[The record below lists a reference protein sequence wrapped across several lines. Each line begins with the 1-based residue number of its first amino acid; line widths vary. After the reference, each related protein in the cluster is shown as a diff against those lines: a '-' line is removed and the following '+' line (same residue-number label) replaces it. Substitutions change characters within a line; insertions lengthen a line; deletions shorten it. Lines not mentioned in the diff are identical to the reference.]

1 MIVTEVEAWTKTK
14 YKIELDGKFAFVL
27 YKGELSR
34 FSVQKGKELPEETV
48 REIKEKVLA
57 KRAKARALH
66 LLNAAPRTEAEL
78 KRKLEEGLYPKEI
91 TEQAIAY
98 VKSFGYINDYR
109 YALNF
114 IECRQEKKSRRE
126 IQALLAQKGL
136 DPETAACAMEEAYA
150 EKGDQEAIRKIL
162 ERKHFTEIME
172 DPERLQKVFGY
183 LARKG
188 FRYEDIR
195 RVVQNYEDDT

>member
-34 FSVQKGKELPEETV
+34 FSIQKGKELPEETV

-78 KRKLEEGLYPKEI
+78 KRKLEEGLYSQEI

-98 VKSFGYINDYR
+98 VKSFGYINDYQ
-109 YALNF
+109 YALSF

-126 IQALLAQKGL
+126 IQSLLAQKGL
-136 DPETAACAMEEAYA
+136 DPEITARAMEEAYA

-162 ERKHFTEIME
+162 ERKHFTEIMG
-172 DPERLQKVFGY
+172 DPQRLQKVLGY